1 MFQFNTSEFK
11 TGTAPLKMIYKGNV
25 VTECRYQD
33 FRYESGHPQEYERT
47 AVFWNIMAARLIF
60 VVIFVR
66 VLNILKFQ

>member
-1 MFQFNTSEFK
+1 LKKIFK
-11 TGTAPLKMIYKGNV
+11 DEV

-33 FRYESGHPQEYERT
+33 FRYDSGHPQEYERT

-66 VLNILKFQ
+66 EFEN